1 LQFFVPQP
9 SELLAFRADGS
20 AVVAAPQF
28 SGNLVFTSTE
38 LLEVTFASSG
48 RVEAICDSADYAE
61 IVSVVPGQ
69 LLTLFGTNLAPP
81 SSTPSG
87 FPNSFDGVTVTFN
100 GIDAPILFASG
111 DQINLQVP
119 YEVAGQTQVTMQV
132 SSKSV
137 SPAVSEPYFLAV
149 VARQPSVFVSPAS
162 FADPLIDLTTCNGQ
176 SLSGVEALTFNADGR
191 LNMCA
196 NPAAAG
202 STITIVLNAIGAT
215 IPAQSTGSVSSS
227 AVPITPAASIVP
239 PSLSTLPTA
248 LPTRTLPGLIAGVA
262 QVQIPAP
269 AKSSVVYLEVI
280 DSSGSRYVVRGP
292 GIVIWVAE
300 PQ

>member
-1 LQFFVPQP
+1 L
-9 SELLAFRADGS
+9 
-20 AVVAAPQF
+20 AAPQF
-28 SGNLVFTSTE
+28 SGNVVFTSTE
-38 LLEVTFASSG
+38 LLDVTFAPPG

-61 IVSVVPGQ
+61 IVSVAPGQ
-69 LLTLFGTNLAPP
+69 LLTVFGANLAPP

-137 SPAVSEPYFLAV
+137 SPAVSESYFLAV
-149 VARQPSVFVSPAS
+149 VARQPSVFVNPAS
-162 FADPLIDLTTCNGQ
+162 FADPLFDLTACNGQ
-176 SLSGVEALTFNADGR
+176 SLSGVEALTFNADGS
-191 LNMCA
+191 LNTCA

-202 STITIVLNAIGAT
+202 SIITIVLNAIGAT
-215 IPAQSTGSVSSS
+215 IPAQSTGSVSGS

-239 PSLSTLPTA
+239 SLSTLPNA
-248 LPTRTLPGLIAGVA
+248 LPTSTLPGLIAGVA

-269 AKSSVVYLEVI
+269 AESSVVYLEVF

-292 GIVIWVAE
+292 GIVIWAAAL
-300 PQ
+300 Q